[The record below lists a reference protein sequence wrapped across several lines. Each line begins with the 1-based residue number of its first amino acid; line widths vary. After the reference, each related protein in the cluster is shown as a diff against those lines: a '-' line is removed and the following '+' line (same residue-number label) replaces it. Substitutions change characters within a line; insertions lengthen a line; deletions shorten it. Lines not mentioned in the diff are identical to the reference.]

1 MKFLVAGFGS
11 IGRRHFRN
19 LLELGEK
26 DIVLYRT
33 NRSTIPVDELQG
45 FPVETSL
52 VAALA
57 HKPDAVIISNPT
69 GLHLEVAIPAAE
81 LGCSI
86 MMEKPISGSLDG
98 TQRLAQALQAGG
110 GRLLMG
116 YQFRFHPGLNK
127 IKALL
132 AEGAIGEPLS
142 ARAHWGEYLP
152 GWHPWEDYRQSYA
165 ARADLGGG
173 VIGTLSHPLDYLR
186 WLLGEVTA
194 LWGFSGKISNLEIS
208 VEDVAEIGLR
218 FESGTL
224 GSVHLN
230 YFQRPGVHRLEIL
243 GSQGTLRWDNSDG
256 AARLLLP
263 DQPEA
268 VFAPPEGFERN
279 HLFLDEM
286 RHFIRVA
293 AGSEAPICSLEDGIK
308 DMELVAAAHASAR
321 AGQVVPIQN

>member
-19 LLELGEK
+19 LLELGER

-33 NRSTIPVDELQG
+33 NRSTIPVDELEG

-52 VAALA
+52 VAALG
-57 HKPDAVIISNPT
+57 HRPDAVIISNPT
-69 GLHLEVAIPAAE
+69 ALHLEVAVPAAE
-81 LGCSI
+81 MGCSI
-86 MMEKPISGSLDG
+86 LMEKPIAASLDG
-98 TQRLAQALQAGG
+98 ISRLEQALQSGG

-127 IKALL
+127 IKSLL
-132 AEGAIGEPLS
+132 EEGAIGEPLS
-142 ARAHWGEYLP
+142 VRAHWGEFLP

-186 WLLGEVTA
+186 WLLGEVSA
-194 LWGFSGKISNLEIS
+194 LWGFSGKISDLEIS

-218 FESGTL
+218 FTRGVL

-230 YFQRPGVHRLEIL
+230 YFQRPGAHRLEIL
-243 GSQGTLRWDNSDG
+243 GSGGTLRWDNSDG

-263 DQPEA
+263 DQPES
-268 VFAPPEGFERN
+268 VFLPPDGFERN
-279 HLFLDEM
+279 HLFLAEM
-286 RHFIRVA
+286 RHFIQVVA
-293 AGSEAPICSLEDGIK
+293 GKEDPICTLEDGIK